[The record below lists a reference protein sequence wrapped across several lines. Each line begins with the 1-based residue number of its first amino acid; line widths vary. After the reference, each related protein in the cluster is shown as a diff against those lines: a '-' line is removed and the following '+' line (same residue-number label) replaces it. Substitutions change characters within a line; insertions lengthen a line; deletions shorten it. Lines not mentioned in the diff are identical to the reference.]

1 MLTNAV
7 GAGPSSMFGHMSNTT
22 VTLTGT
28 GVPHAVPGRAGAGVL
43 VRYKDISLQFDAGRG
58 TVLRMIEAGL
68 TPTNLTAL
76 FVTHYHSDHVMDIP
90 DVVLTRWVEQ
100 NMHKTGPLH
109 IITPQGSALRYVE
122 RMMDAFDDDIHVR
135 QQHTSADDLRTEIT
149 SFEATFTEQQVWV
162 SSNGEVVV
170 DAVAV
175 HHEPV
180 LDAVAYRVTTP
191 DGSVVIS
198 GDTRVC
204 AEVFELAKNSDVLVH
219 EACRAQ
225 ALAASTKGTPFENI
239 FDYHADSVVL
249 GEFAQRYGI
258 KHLLLTH
265 LIPSPNTP
273 EQAAKF
279 DSDVRQGGYTGT
291 VTVGSDLTTVAIG

>member
-1 MLTNAV
+1 
-7 GAGPSSMFGHMSNTT
+7 MSNTT

-68 TPTNLTAL
+68 TPNNLTAL

-100 NMHKTGPLH
+100 VMHKTGPLH
-109 IITPQGSALRYVE
+109 IITPKGSALRYVE

-135 QQHTSADDLRTEIT
+135 QEHTSADELRTEIT

-225 ALAASTKGTPFENI
+225 AMAEAIKGTQIENI

-249 GEFAQRYGI
+249 GDFAQRYGI

-273 EQAAKF
+273 EQAADF
-279 DSDVRQGGYTGT
+279 ESDVRKGGYTGT
-291 VTVGSDLTTVAIG
+291 VTVGEDLTTIVIG